1 MSAQEWIE
9 VIVLV
14 VCFIAAALAAGTETA
29 LTSVGRLRVRFL
41 AEQGSKG
48 AAILQKLR
56 ADPNRYLST
65 VLFTNTLAL
74 IVASTSTTLLTDSL
88 FTHWNVPS
96 AWRLWLALVV
106 SFVLSVILLIAA
118 EVTPKTLAIRY
129 AERVALATAGPVDRL
144 ASFLGPILWVVT
156 IISRALTGGRAARA
170 PFLTEEELLTLLH
183 VSEEAGVI
191 EEQEHQMIHGIIE
204 IGDKTVREIMVPR
217 TDMVAIERTATLKD
231 LVKVFKEHRHTRM
244 PVYEEDLD
252 HIVGLLHAKDLL
264 LFYTL
269 SSSEKFDMDQ
279 ILRPIKFTPE
289 QKKVDELLLEMR
301 TEKVHMM
308 IVVDEYGGTAGLV
321 SMEDL
326 LEEIVGEIRDEYDS
340 AEEDELVILNDREA
354 RVDAGFPLEE
364 LNSRLGL
371 AIEESGDYD
380 SVGGYVHAMLGK
392 IAVAGDSFKGGR
404 ATWTVEKV
412 KGRRIEIVRLR
423 SDQSWPEALRTRRCA
438 AGEGSWRPGRGRAGA
453 EDAGRTHRRRGG
465 TDVACGTDCRAG
477 GACMRG
483 SASRRRGIRAHGD
496 GAGRARARDRSAARV
511 GLLPDGRARPSRV
524 RATAHGVRV
533 VREAPAGAARGVQR

>member
-1 MSAQEWIE
+1 MNAQEWIE
-9 VIVLV
+9 VIVLA
-14 VCFIAAALAAGTETA
+14 VCFVAAALAAGTETA

-41 AEQGSKG
+41 AEQGSKS

-88 FTHWNVPS
+88 FTHWGVPV
-96 AWRLWLALVV
+96 AWRLWLALAV

-129 AERVALATAGPVDRL
+129 AERVALWTAGPVDRL
-144 ASFLGPILWVVT
+144 ATFLGPILWAVT
-156 IISRALTGGRAARA
+156 LISRALTGGRAARA

-183 VSEEAGVI
+183 VSDEEGVI
-191 EEQEHQMIHGIIE
+191 EEQEHQMIHGTIE
-204 IGDKTVREIMVPR
+204 IGDKTVREIMIPR
-217 TDMVAIERTATLKD
+217 TDIVAIEETATLKD
-231 LVKVFKEHRHTRM
+231 IVKVFKEFRHTRM

-269 SSSEKFDMDQ
+269 NNAQEFDIAK

-289 QKKVDELLLEMR
+289 QKKVDELLHEMR

-321 SMEDL
+321 SLEDL
-326 LEEIVGEIRDEYDS
+326 LEEIVGEIRDEYDQP
-340 AEEDELVILNDREA
+340 EEEQLKIVSPTEA
-354 RVDAGFPLEE
+354 LVDARYPMDE

-371 AIEESGDYD
+371 GISESAECD
-380 SVGGYVHAMLGK
+380 SVEGYVVASLGT
-392 IAVAGDSFKGGR
+392 IPAPGAVMQG
-404 ATWTVEKV
+404 
-412 KGRRIEIVRLR
+412 
-423 SDQSWPEALRTRRCA
+423 
-438 AGEGSWRPGRGRAGA
+438 
-453 EDAGRTHRRRGG
+453 
-465 TDVACGTDCRAG
+465 
-477 GACMRG
+477 
-483 SASRRRGIRAHGD
+483 
-496 GAGRARARDRSAARV
+496 
-511 GLLPDGRARPSRV
+511 
-524 RATAHGVRV
+524 
-533 VREAPAGAARGVQR
+533 